1 MAGMFHGTGS
11 VSGRDEGPS
20 TVETG
25 GSGKS
30 LRTIG
35 STTGAEVKKRRL
47 LQAVVG
53 KLKGMKKKRPRRKK
67 G

>member
-35 STTGAEVKKRRL
+35 RTTGAERKTRKRF
-47 LQAVVG
+47 AIG
-53 KLKGMKKKRPRRKK
+53 KLKGMKTKRRKK
-67 G
+67 KG

>member
-1 MAGMFHGTGS
+1 MAGMLHGTGS

-30 LRTIG
+30 LRAIG
-35 STTGAEVKKRRL
+35 RTTGAERKTRKRF
-47 LQAVVG
+47 AIG
-53 KLKGMKKKRPRRKK
+53 KLKGMKRRKK
-67 G
+67 KR

>member
-1 MAGMFHGTGS
+1 MFHGTGS

-35 STTGAEVKKRRL
+35 GSGGGAERKRRRF
-47 LQAVVG
+47 AIG
-53 KLKGMKKKRPRRKK
+53 KLKGMKPRRRKK
-67 G
+67 R

>member
-1 MAGMFHGTGS
+1 MAGMLHGTGS

-30 LRTIG
+30 LRKIG
-35 STTGAEVKKRRL
+35 RTTGAEVKKKRL
-47 LQAVVG
+47 MRAVIG
-53 KLKGMKKKRPRRKK
+53 KLKGMKRRRKK
-67 G
+67 KG

>member
-1 MAGMFHGTGS
+1 MAGMPHGNGS

-25 GSGKS
+25 GSGAS

-35 STTGAEVKKRRL
+35 RTRGAKVKARRL
-47 LQAVVG
+47 AIG
-53 KLKGMKKKRPRRKK
+53 KLKGMRKKK